1 MELGQHPVIP
11 DPREAVVER
20 LSQYLIERRTFEL
33 HAAKRSREATPRGEA
48 FAASAEVRAELREEY
63 RAFWT
68 RHMANSAQFPG
79 LQYESPPQVD
89 WDRTDIL
96 EVVVRSDPCVRQDH
110 RTRKLEPAAGHLRVL
125 ARAAGWRVAPGG
137 QKDPERFPAAE
148 VDSRPPLALAG
159 TCARVGGNGVW
170 TQVDTNELGEARPG
184 RPGDGVQ
191 V

>member
-48 FAASAEVRAELREEY
+48 FASAEVRDELREEY

-79 LQYESPPQVD
+79 LQYESPPQVN

-96 EVVVRSDPCVRQDH
+96 EVVVRSDRASVKTTEPGSPNLPPDTYEYSLERQD
-110 RTRKLEPAAGHLRVL
+110 G
-125 ARAAGWRVAPGG
+125 GWRLADRRTPNG
-137 QKDPERFPAAE
+137 
-148 VDSRPPLALAG
+148 SPPPKWISGLL
-159 TCARVGGNGVW
+159 
-170 TQVDTNELGEARPG
+170 
-184 RPGDGVQ
+184 
-191 V
+191 